1 QKQTKKDPVFLLL
14 WVLWRQHAEEEV
26 AHSLQYFVTAVS
38 DPAPGLPAYVSLGYL
53 DDHVFVEFDSE
64 NRLYKTRARWIED
77 NVGADYWE
85 SGTKRGVVKQD
96 VYRVNVRTVMKR
108 YNQTGGFHTLQFKNG
123 CAVWENGST
132 AGFLQFAYDGK
143 DFLSFDMDTY
153 TWIATAREAEITQRR
168 WNGDTAILQYQKHY
182 TAKQC
187 IDWLTKYWQ
196 FGKEALQRREPTAVL
211 VSDQAAPDGLPRLSC
226 RVYGFYPR
234 DIAVTWMKNG
244 EMRKQETQ
252 RGDVLPSGDGTYQVQ
267 ASMEID
273 VKEGGRVLISVRG
286 ERFWVF
292 PTGTDSFSI
301 SEPRTNWIPIVAVL
315 AVLMAA
321 ALFAVGFILRRR
333 LRSGT
338 GPWVGGF
345 LPCVDWLGP
354 AALGQS
360 CATELPSQ
368 TLGREGGCSH
378 WGVVSSALFV

>member
-1 QKQTKKDPVFLLL
+1 TGPCS
-14 WVLWRQHAEEEV
+14 

-108 YNQTGGFHTLQFKNG
+108 YNQTGGKSEGQNQPTGLMEG
-123 CAVWENGST
+123 DIYRVGNGST

-273 VKEGGRVLISVRG
+273 VKEGGRYACHVDHSSLLRPRIVP
-286 ERFWVF
+286 W
-292 PTGTDSFSI
+292 
-301 SEPRTNWIPIVAVL
+301 EPRTNWIPIVAVL